1 MFRNAIVITTTNGN
15 NTEMVKSLL
24 VLSFVFFS
32 ELTLYKKKNL
42 LRNYEFAEFV
52 N

>member
-1 MFRNAIVITTTNGN
+1 MFQNAIVITTTNGN
-15 NTEMVKSLL
+15 NTKMVKSLL

-32 ELTLYKKKNL
+32 ELTLYKKNV
-42 LRNYEFAEFV
+42 LRNYEFAEFE